1 MLKIIKATLVAALV
15 ATTLTGCI
23 VEPVHPRRPP
33 PPVEVVPVMPAPGY
47 HWVPGHYRWGPGRW
61 VWEPGHWRTY

>member
-1 MLKIIKATLVAALV
+1 MFKTFKAAVLATLVATSLA
-15 ATTLTGCI
+15 GCI

-47 HWVPGHYRWGPGRW
+47 HWVQGHYRWGPGRW
-61 VWEPGHWRTY
+61 VWVPGHWRY